1 MLLATFRQPP
11 RQLVAAL
18 LVFCALTWLPS
29 AVKRGD
35 AQRSYF
41 GVYRVQT
48 ADEGAYHT
56 LIHGTTLHG
65 AQRIRDDEG
74 NARRRSRRPP
84 PTTTRTAPWR

>member
-1 MLLATFRQPP
+1 M
-11 RQLVAAL
+11 
-18 LVFCALTWLPS
+18 FCALVSLPS
-29 AVKRGD
+29 AVKRGE

-48 ADEGAYHT
+48 ADDGAYHT

-74 NARRRSRRPP
+74 QPRR
-84 PTTTRTAPWR
+84 